1 MGIKEIFQQGWKE
14 LRRKSALLQA
24 KRELKQKEKV
34 YEEQLTALGQK
45 AWESK
50 LDIDSYENVKELLT
64 SAQKQQDDLKA
75 QLEDLEKRKKE
86 TEEKK
91 KQENET
97 FDSQIKEV
105 EEKKKVVD
113 DRLEDEKKVL
123 KEAQKE
129 MDNAKKRLAEITE
142 EKNRLNKK
150 ADDAETPEEEKKQIP
165 GKLEA
170 LDKEK
175 AELDKT
181 VDTRTEEINGLLEAI
196 KPIQEESD
204 QFQKQIDDIRAQ
216 QKQVIGELDKAISE
230 IKKEMDGCK
239 DKLKE
244 VDEEQE
250 KNFKLLG
257 EKLAAAGVTDE
268 AVAAEI
274 AAVQATEKEMA
285 GINTEIETLEQQG
298 SAAAKSAFWQMIGI
312 VAAGIVL
319 LIIIIVLLSML
330 FKSCGKDKTA
340 DTQDD
345 TTAAAVSESKAKSKT
360 PFPLTSLPATKEKS
374 AEEKDKKTDKT
385 APQTME
391 DFTGIIKKQSEKIHG
406 KDIVVAD
413 KDTLTAAL
421 PNIRGWEMKPPAYSK
436 QAFGQMEMSQLIT
449 TYTGPDS
456 KEIEVTF
463 VDTATAS
470 AALQPLKI
478 MLSLNR
484 TSEDENG
491 YEKITTYKGMKVFER
506 YDKRNKRAQFS
517 FIVNNR
523 YMVNLDSRGD
533 NSVKRLKDFIMK
545 FDLSKLQ

>member
-45 AWESK
+45 AWEGK
-50 LDIDSYENVKELLT
+50 LDIDAYENVKELLT

-75 QLEDLEKRKKE
+75 QLEDLENRKKE

-97 FDSQIKEV
+97 FDSQLKEV
-105 EEKKKVVD
+105 EEKKKGID

-129 MDNAKKRLAEITE
+129 MDNAKKRLAEITG
-142 EKNRLNKK
+142 EKDRLNKK
-150 ADDAETPEEEKKQIP
+150 ADDADTPEEEKKQIP

-175 AELDKT
+175 AELDET
-181 VDTRTEEINGLLEAI
+181 VNTRTEEINGLLDAI

-204 QFQKQIDDIRAQ
+204 QFQKQINDIRAR

-230 IKKEMDGCK
+230 IRKEMDGNK

-268 AVAAEI
+268 VVAAEM

-285 GINTEIETLEQQG
+285 GIDTEIETLEQQG

-330 FKSCGKDKTA
+330 FKSCDKDKTA
-340 DTQDD
+340 DTRDD
-345 TTAAAVSESKAKSKT
+345 TTTAAVSESV
-360 PFPLTSLPATKEKS
+360 KEK
-374 AEEKDKKTDKT
+374 EKKTDKT

-391 DFTGIIKKQSEKIHG
+391 DFTGIIKKQSEKIQG
-406 KDIVVAD
+406 EDIVVSD
-413 KDTLTAAL
+413 KEAFTAAL
-421 PNIRGWEMKPPAYSK
+421 PNIRGWEMKPPSYGK
-436 QAFGQMEMSQLIT
+436 QTFGQMETSQLTT
-449 TYTGPDS
+449 TYTGPDA
-456 KEIEVTF
+456 KEIEVTLI
-463 VDTATAS
+463 DTATAS
-470 AALQPLKI
+470 AVLQPWKI
-478 MLSLNR
+478 VFSLNR
-484 TSEDENG
+484 TVEDEDG
-491 YEKITTYKGMKVFER
+491 YEKITTYKGMTVHEKYET
-506 YDKRNKRAQFS
+506 RNNRARFT
-517 FIVNNR
+517 FIVKNR
-523 YMVNLDSRGD
+523 YLVHLDSRGD
-533 NSVKRLKDFIMK
+533 NSVKLLKDFITK

>member
-50 LDIDSYENVKELLT
+50 LDIDAYENVKELLT

-75 QLEDLEKRKKE
+75 QLEDLENRKKQ

-97 FDSQIKEV
+97 FDSRLKEV
-105 EEKKKVVD
+105 EEKKKGVD

-129 MDNAKKRLAEITE
+129 MDNAKKRLAEITA
-142 EKNRLNKK
+142 EKNQLNKK
-150 ADDAETPEEEKKQIP
+150 AADADTPEEEKKQIP

-170 LDKEK
+170 LDKER
-175 AELDKT
+175 AELDET
-181 VDTRTEEINGLLEAI
+181 VNTRTEEINGLLEAI

-204 QFQKQIDDIRAQ
+204 KFQKQIDDIRAQ

-244 VDEEQE
+244 VDEEQQ

-257 EKLAAAGVTDE
+257 EKLAAAGVMDE
-268 AVAAEI
+268 AVAAEM

-285 GINTEIETLEQQG
+285 GIHTEIETLEQQG

-330 FKSCGKDKTA
+330 FKSCDKGKTA
-340 DTQDD
+340 DTRDD
-345 TTAAAVSESKAKSKT
+345 TTTAAVSES
-360 PFPLTSLPATKEKS
+360 
-374 AEEKDKKTDKT
+374 AEEKEKKTDKT

-391 DFTGIIKKQSEKIHG
+391 DITAMLKERSEKIHG

-421 PNIRGWEMKPPAYSK
+421 PNIHGWEMKPPSYSK
-436 QAFGQMEMSQLIT
+436 QTFGQMETSQLTT
-449 TYTGPDS
+449 TYTGPDA
-456 KEIEVTF
+456 KEIEVTL
-463 VDTATAS
+463 VDTATVS
-470 AALQPLKI
+470 AVLQPLKI
-478 MLSLNR
+478 IISLRR
-484 TSEDENG
+484 TEENENG
-491 YEKITTYKGMKVFER
+491 YKKISTYKGMSVIEE
-506 YDKRNKRAQFS
+506 YDKQNKRARFS
-517 FIVNNR
+517 FIVKNR
-523 YMVNLDSRGD
+523 YIVHLDSRGD
-533 NSVKRLKDFIMK
+533 NSVKLLKDFIMK

>member
-24 KRELKQKEKV
+24 KREFKQKEKV

-50 LDIDSYENVKELLT
+50 LDINAYENVKELLT

-75 QLEDLEKRKKE
+75 QLEDLENRKKE

-97 FDSQIKEV
+97 YNSQLKEV
-105 EEKKKVVD
+105 EEKKKGVD

-129 MDNAKKRLAEITE
+129 MDNAKKRLTEITD

-175 AELDKT
+175 AELDET
-181 VDTRTEEINGLLEAI
+181 VGSRTEEINGLLEAI

-204 QFQKQIDDIRAQ
+204 RFKKQIDDIRDQ

-230 IKKEMDGCK
+230 IKKEMDGCN

-268 AVAAEI
+268 AVTAEM
-274 AAVQATEKEMA
+274 AAVQTTEKEMA
-285 GINTEIETLEQQG
+285 GINKEIETLEQQG
-298 SAAAKSAFWQMIGI
+298 SASAKSAFWQMIGI
-312 VAAGIVL
+312 VAAGIVV
-319 LIIIIVLLSML
+319 LIIIIVLLSLL
-330 FKSCGKDKTA
+330 FKSCDKGKTA
-340 DTQDD
+340 DTRDD
-345 TTAAAVSESKAKSKT
+345 TTATVSESI
-360 PFPLTSLPATKEKS
+360 
-374 AEEKDKKTDKT
+374 EEKEKKTDKT

-391 DFTGIIKKQSEKIHG
+391 DVTAVLKERSEKIHG

-413 KDTLTAAL
+413 KDTLTSAL
-421 PNIRGWEMKPPAYSK
+421 PNVRGWEMKPPAYGK
-436 QAFGQMEMSQLIT
+436 QAFGQMETSQLTT
-449 TYTGPDS
+449 TYTGPDT
-456 KEIEVTF
+456 KEIEVTLI
-463 VDTATAS
+463 DTATAS
-470 AALQPLKI
+470 AVLQPLKI
-478 MLSLNR
+478 LFSLNR
-484 TSEDENG
+484 TIENENG
-491 YEKITTYKGMKVFER
+491 YEKITNYKGMKVFEK
-506 YDKRNKRAQFS
+506 YDKQNKRARFS
-517 FIVNNR
+517 YIVNNR
-523 YMVNLDSRGD
+523 YIVHLDSRGD
-533 NSVKRLKDFIMK
+533 NSVKLLKDFIMK

>member
-24 KRELKQKEKV
+24 KRELRQKEKV

-50 LDIDSYENVKELLT
+50 LDIDAYDNIKELLT

-75 QLEDLEKRKKE
+75 QLEDLENRGKE

-91 KQENET
+91 KQESGA
-97 FDSQIKEV
+97 FDSRLNEV
-105 EEKKKVVD
+105 EEKKKGVD

-123 KEAQKE
+123 KGAQKE
-129 MDNAKKRLAEITE
+129 RDHANKRLAEIAA

-150 ADDAETPEEEKKQIP
+150 AVDAETPGEEKKQIP

-175 AELDKT
+175 AELDEKVKAKT
-181 VDTRTEEINGLLEAI
+181 GEINGHLEAI
-196 KPIQEESD
+196 KPIQEEFD
-204 QFQKQIDDIRAQ
+204 RFQKQIDDIRAE

-230 IKKEMDGCK
+230 IKKEMDGSR

-268 AVAAEI
+268 AAASEM
-274 AAVQATEKEMA
+274 AAVQAAEKEMA
-285 GINTEIETLEQQG
+285 GISAEIETLERQG
-298 SAAAKSAFWQMIGI
+298 SATARSAFWQMIGI
-312 VAAGIVL
+312 AAAGIVV
-319 LIIIIVLLSML
+319 LIIIIVGLGML
-330 FKSCGKDKTA
+330 FKSCDKGRTA
-340 DTQDD
+340 DTRDD
-345 TTAAAVSESKAKSKT
+345 TAAAAVS
-360 PFPLTSLPATKEKS
+360 
-374 AEEKDKKTDKT
+374 KT

-391 DFTGIIKKQSEKIHG
+391 DVTAVIKEGSETIRG
-406 KDIVVAD
+406 KDIGAAD

-421 PNIRGWEMKPPAYSK
+421 PNIRGWEMKSPAYGK
-436 QAFGQMEMSQLIT
+436 QAFGQMETSQLTT
-449 TYTGPDS
+449 TYTGPDAE
-456 KEIEVTF
+456 EIEVAL
-463 VDTATAS
+463 VDTAAAS
-470 AALQPLKI
+470 AVLQALKI
-478 MLSLNR
+478 IFSLNR
-484 TSEDENG
+484 TVENEDG
-491 YEKITTYKGMKVFER
+491 YEKITTYKGMKVFEK
-506 YDKRNKRAQFS
+506 YDKQNKRARFS

-523 YMVNLDSRGD
+523 YIVHLDSRGED
-533 NSVKRLKDFIMK
+533 SVELLKDFIMK

>member
-50 LDIDSYENVKELLT
+50 LDIDAYENVKELLT
-64 SAQKQQDDLKA
+64 SARKQQDDLKA

-97 FDSQIKEV
+97 FDSQLKEV
-105 EEKKKVVD
+105 GDKKKGID
-113 DRLEDEKKVL
+113 DRLEDERKAL

-129 MDNAKKRLAEITE
+129 MDSAKKRLTEITG
-142 EKNRLNKK
+142 EKDRLNKK
-150 ADDAETPEEEKKQIP
+150 AADADTPGEEKNQIP

-175 AELDKT
+175 AELDET
-181 VDTRTEEINGLLEAI
+181 VGTRAEEINGLLEAI

-204 QFQKQIDDIRAQ
+204 QFQKQIDDIRAR
-216 QKQVIGELDKAISE
+216 QKQVIGELEKAISE

-268 AVAAEI
+268 AVASEM

-285 GINTEIETLEQQG
+285 GIDTEIETLERQG

-312 VAAGIVL
+312 VAGGVVL

-330 FKSCGKDKTA
+330 FKSCDKNKTA
-340 DTQDD
+340 DTRDD
-345 TTAAAVSESKAKSKT
+345 TTAAAVSETAGEKD
-360 PFPLTSLPATKEKS
+360 EKS
-374 AEEKDKKTDKT
+374 GKT
-385 APQTME
+385 APQTIE
-391 DFTGIIKKQSEKIHG
+391 DVTAVLKERSEKIHG
-406 KDIVVAD
+406 KDIMVAD

-421 PNIRGWEMKPPAYSK
+421 PNVRGWEMKPPAYGK
-436 QAFGQMEMSQLIT
+436 QAFGQMETSQLTT

-456 KEIEVTF
+456 KEIEVTL

-470 AALQPLKI
+470 AVLQPLKI

-484 TSEDENG
+484 TREDENG
-491 YEKITTYKGMKVFER
+491 YEKITAYKGMKVIEK
-506 YDKRNKRAQFS
+506 YDKQSKRARFS

-523 YMVNLDSRGD
+523 YIVHLDSRGD
-533 NSVKRLKDFIMK
+533 NSVKLLKDFITK